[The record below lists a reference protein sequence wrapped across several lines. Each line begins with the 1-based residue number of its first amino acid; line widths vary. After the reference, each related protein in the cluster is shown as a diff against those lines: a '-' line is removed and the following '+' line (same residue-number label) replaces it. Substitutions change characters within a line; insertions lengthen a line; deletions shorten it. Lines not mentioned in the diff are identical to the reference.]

1 MATTTTKKPAA
12 KAKSTTK
19 PAAEKKVTKLVQ
31 LDDLNHQ
38 PDLID
43 GLSNAAIL
51 KLAEQASDPDIP
63 LAGGIRGELVRRAYA
78 INAAKAD

>member
-1 MATTTTKKPAA
+1 MATTTTKPATKKPA
-12 KAKSTTK
+12 TK
-19 PAAEKKVTKLVQ
+19 PKVVKLTT

-43 GLSNAAIL
+43 GLSNGAIL

-63 LAGGIRGELVRRAYA
+63 LAGGIRSELVRRAYA
-78 INAAKAD
+78 INAAKAE